1 MKDLCYRGHGF
12 INQQGKE
19 TKTSWDTL
27 SYTLLQS
34 HNVWMH
40 INAVQE
46 ANRKYEQGIVPK
58 MLMNE
63 QFERILYKDIIEEI
77 FSQTTKEKSLEV
89 IKKYEKL
96 WMQMQSGS
104 QGISGK
110 KTINAMTMF
119 DALFTFE
126 NVEPEVDEE
135 IIDSDDAMMEVLGE

>member
-1 MKDLCYRGHGF
+1 MTGVQTCALPIY
-12 INQQGKE
+12 
-19 TKTSWDTL
+19 
-27 SYTLLQS
+27 
-34 HNVWMH
+34 

-46 ANRKYEQGIVPK
+46 ANRRYEQGIIPK

-63 QFERILYKDIIEEI
+63 QFIRILYKDVIEEI
-77 FSQTTKEKSLEV
+77 FSKKTKAESLEV
-89 IKKYEKL
+89 IKQNSKL
-96 WMQMQSGS
+96 WTQMQSGS